1 MIVGCGRAGGPG
13 GEVSVFTELVVY
25 HSLCD

>member
-1 MIVGCGRAGGPG
+1 MMVGYGRASGPG
-13 GEVSVFTELVVY
+13 GEISDFIEFVVY